1 MLLAAAGVVTAALAV
16 RKSSTVAAPI
26 SRSVKARKPGGDS
39 VSLAFLG
46 CGSIA
51 NHHLSAVISSGAGVV
66 RALCDPNTAN
76 RDNLRARIQSETDWE
91 SPLEFRS
98 LEEALTSSAC
108 EFDAVAILVPN
119 HLHESTA
126 LAAIAAGK
134 HVLLEKPIA
143 LDVAGGQRIIS
154 AAEAAGVVCWVAE
167 NAAFWH
173 EVRDAF
179 RKHQRR
185 GVWHAGILCDRE
197 CPRRFWS
204 RSP

>member
-1 MLLAAAGVVTAALAV
+1 MFLAAASVVTAALAL
-16 RKSSTVAAPI
+16 RKSSSTAGGV
-26 SRSVKARKPGGDS
+26 SRIGKARKPVGDS
-39 VSLAFLG
+39 VSIAFLG

-76 RDNLRARIQSETDWE
+76 RDVLRARIQSETDWE
-91 SPLEFRS
+91 SPLEFRT
-98 LEEALTSSAC
+98 LEEALASSAC
-108 EFDAVAILVPN
+108 NFDAVAILVPN
-119 HLHESTA
+119 HLHEAVA

-143 LDVAGGQRIIS
+143 LDVSGGQRIIA

-173 EVRDAF
+173 EV
-179 RKHQRR
+179 
-185 GVWHAGILCDRE
+185 C
-197 CPRRFWS
+197 
-204 RSP
+204 